1 MPTSTAT
8 TIALLV
14 TFAVCFVML
23 IFIVTCVYLRLKKQE
38 DRRRQQYH
46 LTSNCDVGELGHS
59 LECGTGKGTLSQL
72 IEQSSGS
79 GSGLPLLVQR
89 TIAKQIQFKEI
100 VGRGRYG
107 EVWKAQWRGEDVAVK
122 VFFTTDEASWFR
134 ETEIY
139 QTVLMRHE
147 YILGFIAADIR
158 GTSGTTS
165 MLLITDYHTI
175 GSLYDFLKN
184 YELTEEQLLRLAHSA
199 ASGLSHLHLE
209 IHGAKG
215 KPAIVHRDI
224 KSRNI
229 LVKQNLTC
237 AIADFGLAVKYDS
250 SSRTFDFGHHNSRV
264 GTIRYM
270 APEVLSQAINSQDF
284 DALRSA
290 DMYSFALVLWEL
302 CSRTR
307 VNPTHKQATP
317 SSEKKINAYIE
328 EEELPYN
335 LPYSEWVD
343 ADPTFDDMNSV
354 VNVKKIRPST
364 SHLSCGNSSTV
375 LSEVST
381 LLKECWQSN
390 PSARPP
396 MLRAKK
402 TLQSLK
408 DTLDIK
414 PSNTQQLINPNSN
427 TKESYSCDKKE
438 SLSADSDNYSQN
450 SSLTNSNP
458 SQENGVSFVNIFR
471 VVN

>member
-1 MPTSTAT
+1 
-8 TIALLV
+8 
-14 TFAVCFVML
+14 
-23 IFIVTCVYLRLKKQE
+23 
-38 DRRRQQYH
+38 
-46 LTSNCDVGELGHS
+46 
-59 LECGTGKGTLSQL
+59 L

-89 TIAKQIQFKEI
+89 TIAKQIQFRDI

-147 YILGFIAADIR
+147 NILGFIAADIR
-158 GTSGTTS
+158 GTGGTTS
-165 MLLITDYHTI
+165 MLLITDYHPL
-175 GSLYDFLKN
+175 GSLYDFLKFN
-184 YELTEEQLLRLAHSA
+184 EISEEEMLKLAHTA

-209 IHGAKG
+209 IHGARG

-237 AIADFGLAVKYDS
+237 AIADFGLAIKYDS
-250 SSRTFDFGHHNSRV
+250 SLQKLDMGHHNTRV

-270 APEVLSQAINSQDF
+270 APEVLSKTINGQDLE
-284 DALRSA
+284 ALTKA

-302 CSRTR
+302 CSRTN
-307 VNPTHKQATP
+307 VQHYVHKKP
-317 SSEKKINAYIE
+317 MSSPEKKLITYLE
-328 EEELPYN
+328 EMPYN
-335 LPYSEWVD
+335 LPYSEYVD
-343 ADPTFDDMNSV
+343 ADPTVEDMNSV
-354 VNVKKIRPST
+354 VNLKKIRPS
-364 SHLSCGNSSTV
+364 CNSTWN
-375 LSEVST
+375 VSKYVSQVSN
-381 LLKECWQSN
+381 LMKESWQPN

-402 TLQSLK
+402 TLFSLK
-408 DTLDIK
+408 DTLEK
-414 PSNTQQLINPNSN
+414 EKSTARQLNNQNSIQ
-427 TKESYSCDKKE
+427 KGIYSYDKKE

-450 SSLTNSNP
+450 SSLTNSIP
-458 SQENGVSFVNIFR
+458 SQENGVRFS
-471 VVN
+471 